1 MSPDQRLK
9 RMEFN
14 GTFLATIITF
24 ILFVFIMN
32 RVLYR
37 PILGIMEERK
47 NFIDSNY
54 KSAKENDSKT
64 DELCAEKE
72 AKLND
77 ARDNARGKYLETV
90 EEFKTKK
97 ADIVSDAQKNS
108 ADELD
113 RSRAELQQVSD
124 EVKNGLKASMNDLA
138 NDIVE
143 KVIGYR
149 SEIEGFDDN
158 KVNEVLWGG
167 GK

>member
-1 MSPDQRLK
+1 
-9 RMEFN
+9 
-14 GTFLATIITF
+14 
-24 ILFVFIMN
+24 MN

-47 NFIDSNY
+47 NVIDSNY
-54 KSAKENDSKT
+54 RCAKENDSKT

-72 AKLND
+72 SKLND

-90 EEFKTKK
+90 DEFKIKK
-97 ADIVSDAQKNS
+97 TDIVSDAQKNS
-108 ADELD
+108 AEELE

-124 EVKNGLKASMNDLA
+124 EVKNGLKGSMNDLA

-149 SEIEGFDDN
+149 SDIEGFDDETVN
-158 KVNEVLWGG
+158 KVLWGQDS
-167 GK
+167 